1 MFRSVP
7 ANAACFLAY
16 EMTRSAL
23 GWLIYKQ
30 DS

>member
-1 MFRSVP
+1 MGRSVP

-23 GWLIYKQ
+23 GWLILIW
-30 DS
+30 